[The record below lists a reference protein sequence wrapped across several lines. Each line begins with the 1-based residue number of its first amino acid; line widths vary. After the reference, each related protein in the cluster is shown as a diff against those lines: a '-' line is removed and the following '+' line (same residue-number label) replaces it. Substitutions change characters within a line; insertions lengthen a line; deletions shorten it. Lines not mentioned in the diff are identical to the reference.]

1 MNFADNLK
9 NVRHQQGMTQADV
22 ATELHVSR
30 KTISSWENGRTYPD
44 ILTLVKLGDI
54 YQISLD
60 RLMKEDLGMA
70 QHYQHQ
76 EKVSRRND
84 RVVEVTTYANIALL
98 FLVYVLL
105 FLPGHMLDAIAGG
118 LLLINLIILAPAYQ
132 NFDTWRVH
140 GWHLALITIMA
151 IVLNTVIVVTVT
163 GQPEASMLT
172 SNAANGAVGAGYAFG
187 YVVGR
192 ALWIGTLTVSGIFA
206 IYGRAKQV

>member
-9 NVRHQQGMTQADV
+9 NIRHQQGMTQADV

-44 ILTLVKLGDI
+44 ILTLVKLGDV

-76 EKVSRRND
+76 EKVSRWND
-84 RVVEVTTYANIALL
+84 RVVELTIYSNIALL
-98 FLVYVLL
+98 FLFYVLM
-105 FLPGHMLDAIAGG
+105 FLPGHRLAGIAGV

-132 NFDTWRVH
+132 DFGAWRVH

-151 IVLNTVIVVTVT
+151 IILNTVIVVTIT
-163 GQPEASMLT
+163 GRPEVSMLA

-192 ALWIGTLTVSGIFA
+192 AIWIGTLTVSGIFA

>member
-9 NVRHQQGMTQADV
+9 SVRHQQGMTQADV

-44 ILTLVKLGDI
+44 ILTLVKLGDV

-76 EKVSRRND
+76 EKVSRWND
-84 RVVEVTTYANIALL
+84 RVVETTIYANIAFL
-98 FLVYVLL
+98 FLTYILL
-105 FLPGHMLDAIAGG
+105 FLPGHRLGALAGC
-118 LLLINLIILAPAYQ
+118 LMLINLIILAPAYHD
-132 NFDTWRVH
+132 FAAWRVH

-151 IVLNTVIVVTVT
+151 IILNTVIVVTVS
-163 GQPEASMLT
+163 GQPEASLLA
-172 SNAANGAVGAGYAFG
+172 SNAANGAASAGYAVG

-192 ALWIGTLTVSGIFA
+192 VICVGTLTVSGIFA
-206 IYGRAKQV
+206 IYGRAKPV

>member
-84 RVVEVTTYANIALL
+84 RVVEVTLYANIALL
-98 FLVYVLL
+98 FLVYILL
-105 FLPGHMLDAIAGG
+105 FLPGHTLATIAGG

-132 NFDTWRVH
+132 NFAAWRVH

-151 IVLNTVIVVTVT
+151 IILNTVIAVAVT
-163 GQPEASMLT
+163 GQPEASMLA

-206 IYGRAKQV
+206 IYGRAQQV